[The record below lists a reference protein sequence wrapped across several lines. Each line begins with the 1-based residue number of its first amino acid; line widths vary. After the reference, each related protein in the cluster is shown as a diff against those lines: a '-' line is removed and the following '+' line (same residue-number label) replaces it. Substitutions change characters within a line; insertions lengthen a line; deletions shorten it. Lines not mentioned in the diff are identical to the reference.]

1 MVPSGAVPS
10 LDPRIHSLERKEQL
24 PERRLRATEWEGT
37 PVIQLSA
44 ANYWAYFNNL
54 KRTGVLILTSN
65 KPISACLLLL
75 QPKPL
80 EQKGKDLRTLE
91 SWLSTASCGGR
102 GWGRKSLTPS
112 MSSRRSLCD
121 GSGAEMLTE
130 SSPSFWRTDDRS
142 PYVWRMW
149 VWVSG
154 DSLSS
159 LSGLPMGSPYS
170 QSCTHRWDFE
180 RNPISWSEALGK
192 GALKARKC
200 RDEEREELE
209 TGSPWHWAWLL
220 LTQMLS
226 CATKAPARLMVSD

>member
-1 MVPSGAVPS
+1 MVPSGAFPS
-10 LDPRIHSLERKEQL
+10 LDPRFHSLERKEQL
-24 PERRLRATEWEGT
+24 PERRLRATEWKGT

-65 KPISACLLLL
+65 KPIAACLLLL

-121 GSGAEMLTE
+121 GAGAEMLTRIVTLFLKNRRQK
-130 SSPSFWRTDDRS
+130 PLRLKN
-142 PYVWRMW
+142 VGVGLW
-149 VWVSG
+149 VFPLL
-154 DSLSS
+154 SLWFAHGQSV
-159 LSGLPMGSPYS
+159 LTELHS
-170 QSCTHRWDFE
+170 QVRLWEKPHLLVRG
-180 RNPISWSEALGK
+180 PGK
-192 GALKARKC
+192 GGP
-200 RDEEREELE
+200 E
-209 TGSPWHWAWLL
+209 S
-220 LTQMLS
+220 
-226 CATKAPARLMVSD
+226 